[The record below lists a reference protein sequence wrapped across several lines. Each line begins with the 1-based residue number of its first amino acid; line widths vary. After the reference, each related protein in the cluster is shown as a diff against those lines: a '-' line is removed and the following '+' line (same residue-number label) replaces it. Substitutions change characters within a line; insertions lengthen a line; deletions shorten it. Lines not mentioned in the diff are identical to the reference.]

1 MGKNL
6 AATWFMLIKGVRSC
20 QIYNQ
25 LLDLCHLTNTK
36 LVFFQVSL
44 LKVKIYLNRRLFMRT
59 ICLWHKIQQLQAKK
73 IDKIA

>member
-6 AATWFMLIKGVRSC
+6 AAAWFMLINGVRSC
-20 QIYNQ
+20 QIYYQ

-59 ICLWHKIQQLQAKK
+59 MSVA
-73 IDKIA
+73 